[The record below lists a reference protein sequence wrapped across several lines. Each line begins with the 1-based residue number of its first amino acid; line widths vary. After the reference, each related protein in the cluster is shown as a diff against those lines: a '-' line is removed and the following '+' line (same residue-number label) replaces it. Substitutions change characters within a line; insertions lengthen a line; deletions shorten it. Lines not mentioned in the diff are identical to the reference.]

1 MANVA
6 KVRKHHEPLV
16 QISKRDDMP
25 GWQAWLIRL
34 AAILVGFFLMS
45 FVLTSLCNASFDK
58 AVSFGDVM
66 ERLKLSLFGR
76 LFEGGTATQLW
87 GFLQKAAILL
97 CLSLALTPAF
107 KMKFW
112 NCGAEGQAL
121 FGGLAAMVC
130 MINFGGHL
138 PEPVLIPIVIIVSIL
153 AGALW
158 GFIPALFHAYY
169 GTNETL
175 FTLMMNY
182 VATQLVWYSKFVY
195 GGSSKVITPVSTGA
209 LPVIGGQQY
218 LLNVLIVVV
227 LMVLMFVYLR
237 YSKQGY
243 ELSVVGESR
252 NTARYI
258 GINVKK
264 VVIRTMLISGAICG
278 VAGMLLV
285 AGTDHSI
292 NENTV
297 GGQGFTA
304 IMVSW
309 LGQFNPFI
317 IAGMAALVSGLQ
329 IGAAGVADRYF
340 LNSAYA
346 DMMVGVVVLCLVA
359 CEFFIRYKIR
369 IRHNSKKGGASV

>member
-1 MANVA
+1 MANTPV
-6 KVRKHHEPLV
+6 KKHHEPLFH
-16 QISKRDDMP
+16 IAKRDDMP
-25 GWQAWLIRL
+25 GWKAWLIRL
-34 AAILVGFFLMS
+34 AAILVGFLAMS
-45 FVLTSLCNASFDK
+45 FVLTALCNASFDK

-66 ERLKLSLFGR
+66 DRLQLSVFGR
-76 LFEGGTATQLW
+76 LFAGGKATQFW
-87 GFLQKAAILL
+87 GFLQQTAILL

-107 KMKFW
+107 RMKFW

-121 FGGLAAMVC
+121 FGGLCSMFC
-130 MINFGGHL
+130 MINFGGVL
-138 PEPVLIPIVIIVSIL
+138 PEPVLVPVVILASIL
-153 AGALW
+153 GGALW
-158 GFIPALFHAYY
+158 GVIPAVFQAHY

-182 VATQLVWYSKFVY
+182 VATQLVAYFVY
-195 GGSSKVITPVSTGA
+195 ANGQGSNVINPVSTGA

-218 LLNVLIVVV
+218 LLNVLIVTV
-227 LMVLMFVYLR
+227 LTVLMFIYMR

-243 ELSVVGESR
+243 EVSVVGESQ

-264 VVIRTMLISGAICG
+264 VIIRTMIISGALCG

-285 AGTDHSI
+285 AGKDHSI
-292 NENTV
+292 NTATV

-304 IMVSW
+304 IMVCW

-317 IAGMAALVSGLQ
+317 IAGMAALVSALQ

-346 DMMVGVVVLCLVA
+346 DVMVGVVVLCLVA
-359 CEFFIRYKIR
+359 CEFFIRYKVR
-369 IRHNSKKGGASV
+369 IRHSKKGGAA

>member
-1 MANVA
+1 MANI
-6 KVRKHHEPLV
+6 RKHKEPL
-16 QISKRDDMP
+16 IHIAKRDDMA
-25 GWQAWLIRL
+25 GWKAWLIRV
-34 AAILVGFFLMS
+34 AAILIGFFAMS
-45 FVLTSLCNASFDK
+45 FVLTALSNASFDK
-58 AVSFGDVM
+58 TVRFSDVM
-66 ERLKLSLFGR
+66 ERLKLSVFGR
-76 LFEGGTATQLW
+76 LFEGGKATQLW
-87 GFLQKAAILL
+87 NFLQQTAILL

-121 FGGLAAMVC
+121 FGGLCAMFC
-130 MINFGGHL
+130 MINFGGTVS
-138 PEPVLIPIVIIVSIL
+138 EYVLVPIVILASIL
-153 AGALW
+153 GGALW
-158 GFIPALFHAYY
+158 GLIPALFHAQYK
-169 GTNETL
+169 TNETL

-182 VATQLVWYSKFVY
+182 VATQLVAYFVY
-195 GGSSKVITPVSTGA
+195 ANGQGSNVINPVSTGA

-218 LLNVLIVVV
+218 LLNVVIVAV
-227 LMVLMFVYLR
+227 LTVLVFIYMR

-243 ELSVVGESR
+243 EVSVVGESQ

-258 GINVKK
+258 GLNVKK
-264 VVIRTMLISGAICG
+264 VIIRTMVISGALCG

-285 AGTDHSI
+285 AGKDHSI
-292 NENTV
+292 NTATV

-304 IMVSW
+304 IMVCW

-317 IAGMAALVSGLQ
+317 IAAMAALVSALQ

-346 DMMVGVVVLCLVA
+346 DVMVGVVVLCLVA

-369 IRHNSKKGGASV
+369 VRHSKKGGAEV

>member
-1 MANVA
+1 MAKTPV
-6 KVRKHHEPLV
+6 KTHHEPLLH
-16 QISKRDDMP
+16 IAKRDDMA
-25 GWQAWLIRL
+25 GWKAWLIRI
-34 AAILVGFFLMS
+34 AAIVVGFLAMS
-45 FVLTSLCNASFDK
+45 LVLTVLCNASFNK
-58 AVSFGDVM
+58 TVSFSNVL
-66 ERLKLSLFGR
+66 ERFQLSIIGR
-76 LFEGGTATQLW
+76 VFQNGKTAQVW
-87 GFLQKAAILL
+87 SFLQSASILL

-107 KMKFW
+107 RMKFW

-121 FGGLAAMVC
+121 FGGLCAMYC
-130 MINFGGHL
+130 MINLGGVL
-138 PEPVLIPIVIIVSIL
+138 PETVLVPVVIIASIL
-153 AGALW
+153 GGALW
-158 GFIPALFHAYY
+158 GLIPALFHAQY

-182 VATQLVWYSKFVY
+182 IATQLVAYFVY
-195 GGSSKVITPVSTGA
+195 SNGQGSNVINPVSTGA

-218 LLNVLIVVV
+218 LLNVLIVLV
-227 LMVLMFVYLR
+227 LMVLMFIYMR

-243 ELSVVGESR
+243 EVSVVGESQ

-264 VVIRTMLISGAICG
+264 VIIRTMIISGALCG

-285 AGTDHSI
+285 AGKDHSI
-292 NENTV
+292 NTATV

-304 IMVSW
+304 IMVCW

-317 IAGMAALVSGLQ
+317 IAAMSLLVSALQ

-346 DMMVGVVVLCLVA
+346 DVMVGVVVLCLVA
-359 CEFFIRYKIR
+359 CEFFIRYKVR
-369 IRHNSKKGGASV
+369 IRHSKKGGAEQ